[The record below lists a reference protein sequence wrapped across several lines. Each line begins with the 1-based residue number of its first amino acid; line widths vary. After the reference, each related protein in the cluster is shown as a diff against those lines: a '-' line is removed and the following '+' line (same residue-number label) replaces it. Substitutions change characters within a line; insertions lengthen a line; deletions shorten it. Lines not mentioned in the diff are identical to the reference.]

1 MNLRTRAT
9 AWAAGLTA
17 ALAAG
22 ILVPPPA
29 ATAAEFAC
37 SQDTVL
43 TLVGIDT
50 TAGTV
55 LLAAA
60 GDGPAKAGWLVELK
74 GDGSAA
80 TSYPAPDGPPAFGG
94 SVGPGG
100 LFAVQSCGSACLQA
114 VRWSA
119 GAWEPLAEPLRAPVA
134 ANVYPTYDAA
144 GRLWLI
150 LQGARSDAEAAHP
163 GAEAWAFRLEGR
175 EWASAGHLAVTASGA
190 TGALPAPGSGGTG
203 TGARVVSGS
212 GRFTAGA
219 PAETWLRGLP
229 KVPPGDDG
237 EVVALAGAVA
247 YLDAA
252 GAVYLSRDDGAT
264 WVVSRWAPWGVT
276 RSQLWQLGRDYT
288 VDLPAGDRGR
298 ALSLAWFDRRDRDH
312 ERLVLTEWTP
322 GEDWRVLAELAAEVV
337 TLDGQ
342 HLPFDLLITPRP
354 QSWLL
359 LAGCVYTRSGPGLA
373 LQTYDPT
380 GGLSSPRFVELRPG
394 GSGARP

>member
-1 MNLRTRAT
+1 MKQRSGA
-9 AWAAGLTA
+9 AAAAAGSAA
-17 ALAAG
+17 ALAA
-22 ILVPPPA
+22 LVFASTPA
-29 ATAAEFAC
+29 AAGAEFAC

-43 TLVGIDT
+43 TLVGVDT
-50 TAGTV
+50 AAGTV

-60 GDGPAKAGWLVELK
+60 GDETAKSGWLVELR
-74 GDGSAA
+74 GDGGSA
-80 TSYPAPDGPPAFGG
+80 TYYPAPNGPSVFGG
-94 SVGPGG
+94 SIGPGP
-100 LFAVQSCGSACLQA
+100 LFAVQSCGTACLQA

-144 GRLWLI
+144 GRPWLV
-150 LQGARSDAEAAHP
+150 LQGARSDAETHP

-190 TGALPAPGSGGTG
+190 TGALPAPGSGGG
-203 TGARVVSGS
+203 SGAVVSGS
-212 GRFTAGA
+212 GRFASGA
-219 PAETWLRGLP
+219 APETWLHGLP
-229 KVPPGDDG
+229 KVSPGDDG
-237 EVVALAGAVA
+237 EVAALAGAVA

-252 GAVYLSRDDGAT
+252 GAVYLSRDDGAS
-264 WVVSRWAPWGVT
+264 WVVSRWTPWGVT
-276 RSQLWQLGRDYT
+276 RTQLWQLGRDYT

-298 ALSLAWFDRRDRDH
+298 ALPLAWFDRRDRDR
-312 ERLVLTEWTP
+312 ERLVLTEWTSA
-322 GEDWRVLAELAAEVV
+322 GDWRTLAELPTEVV

-373 LQTYDPT
+373 LQTYSPA
-380 GGLSSPRFVELRPG
+380 GGLSPPRFVELRAG
-394 GSGARP
+394 GSAADP